1 MEKLK
6 QPVNLA
12 EQVYQ
17 ELRKEIIEGKIE
29 KGRQLTELSLSKAMG
44 VSRTPVR
51 EAMKQLEAEGLI
63 ELRPNRGAVVL
74 GIETRDFRDIYEI
87 RSLLEG
93 RAAEKAA
100 LNADEDRVNQLMEIT
115 DLTEFYI
122 ERGDYERV
130 TVMDD
135 RFHAL
140 IYEMTNSRILQK
152 ILTDLHAY
160 AESIRE
166 RSIKEPGRAVET
178 LKEHRAILEA
188 ISEKDE
194 KKAGMLMSCHIQNA
208 AANIQKNHLADTF
221 E

>member
-51 EAMKQLEAEGLI
+51 EAMKQLETEGLI

-166 RSIKEPGRAVET
+166 RSIKEPGRAAET

>member
-1 MEKLK
+1 
-6 QPVNLA
+6 
-12 EQVYQ
+12 
-17 ELRKEIIEGKIE
+17 
-29 KGRQLTELSLSKAMG
+29 
-44 VSRTPVR
+44 
-51 EAMKQLEAEGLI
+51 
-63 ELRPNRGAVVL
+63 
-74 GIETRDFRDIYEI
+74 
-87 RSLLEG
+87 
-93 RAAEKAA
+93 
-100 LNADEDRVNQLMEIT
+100 MEIT

>member
-17 ELRKEIIEGKIE
+17 ELRKDIIEGKIE
-29 KGRQLTELSLSKAMG
+29 KGKQLTELSLSKEMG

-63 ELRPNRGAVVL
+63 KLRPNRGAIVL
-74 GIETRDFRDIYEI
+74 GIETGDFRDIYEI

-100 LNADEDRVNQLMEIT
+100 LHADADHMNQLTEIT

-122 ERGDYERV
+122 ERGDFERV

-135 RFHAL
+135 RFHSL
-140 IYEMTNSRILQK
+140 IYEMTESRILQK
-152 ILTDLHAY
+152 ILADLHAY

-166 RSIKEPGRAVET
+166 RSIKEPGRAAEM
-178 LKEHRAILEA
+178 LKEHRAIVEA

-194 KKAGMLMSCHIQNA
+194 KKSGELMSCHIQNA